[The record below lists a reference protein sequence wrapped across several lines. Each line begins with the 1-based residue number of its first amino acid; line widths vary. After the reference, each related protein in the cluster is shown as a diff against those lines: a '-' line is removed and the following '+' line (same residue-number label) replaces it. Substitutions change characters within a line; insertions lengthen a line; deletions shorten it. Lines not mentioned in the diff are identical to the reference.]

1 VPATANAGSE
11 SHASYERIAAS
22 EDFAT
27 LRKRHR
33 SFAIP
38 ATLAFMAWYLLY
50 VLLSSFAGDFMS
62 AKVIGNIN
70 VALVFGIL
78 QFVTTFLI
86 AFLYSRYSNK
96 NLDPLAARLQGQ
108 YDDAIRLPGGER

>member
-1 VPATANAGSE
+1 MPATASTGNE

-22 EDFAT
+22 EDFAL

-62 AKVIGNIN
+62 AKVVGNIN
-70 VALVFGIL
+70 VALIFGVL

-86 AFLYSRYSNK
+86 AYLYSRYSNK
-96 NLDPLAARLQGQ
+96 QLDPLAGRLQAQ
-108 YDDAIRLPGGER
+108 YDDAVRPAGEAR

>member
-1 VPATANAGSE
+1 MPATANTGSE

-50 VLLSSFAGDFMS
+50 VLLSSYAGDLMS
-62 AKVIGNIN
+62 TKVIGNIN
-70 VALVFGIL
+70 IALVLGLL

-86 AFLYSRYSNK
+86 AWLYSRFAAAK
-96 NLDPLAARLQGQ
+96 VDPTADKINAELAAEGV
-108 YDDAIRLPGGER
+108 GK

>member
-1 VPATANAGSE
+1 MPATANTGSE

-50 VLLSSFAGDFMS
+50 VLLSNYADGFMS
-62 AKVIGNIN
+62 TRLIGNIN
-70 VALVFGIL
+70 VALVLGLL

-86 AFLYSRYSNK
+86 AYLYSRYSNK

-108 YDDAIRLPGGER
+108 YDDAVRTPGVDR